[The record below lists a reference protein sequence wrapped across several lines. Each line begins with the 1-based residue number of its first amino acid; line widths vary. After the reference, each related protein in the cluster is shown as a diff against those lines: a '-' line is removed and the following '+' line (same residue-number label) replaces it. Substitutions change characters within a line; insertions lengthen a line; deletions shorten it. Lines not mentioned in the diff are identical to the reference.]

1 MHAAWTVAPRHAG
14 PASADDC
21 ENGAMAALRRVP
33 EAERRA
39 RLVRRHLLAPS
50 ARRDDPAEIADA
62 LVALHS
68 SDPATVYLSAAVR
81 MPAPSLAAVDDALYA
96 RRAVVRHHAMRRT
109 VWVMTPPVARAAHAA
124 CTVDLARVEWRQ
136 LVRLVEESEVAEDG
150 AAWVE
155 RARAHTLTALHEL
168 GGAGARE
175 LGRHVPEL
183 AAKLRL
189 SVGKPYAG
197 TQGAHSRILQ
207 NLGFDG
213 AIVRGRPTA
222 GTWTSGEYAWS
233 VAEDWLPGGIAGMDA
248 REAARE
254 LLDRYLRAFGPVTTA
269 DIRWWAGWTAAVTT
283 RALGDTGAV
292 PVEVDSGDA
301 WLHPDDTDPVDDLEP
316 CVALLPSLDPT
327 TMGWKDRAWTLGD
340 HGALAGPLFDRNG
353 NAGPTVWVDG
363 RVAGGWGQ
371 RPDGT
376 VATRLLVPVPKRR
389 AAQIDR
395 AAERLTGLLAGQV
408 VRPRFP
414 TPLQAELAAKEAT

>member
-1 MHAAWTVAPRHAG
+1 MAP
-14 PASADDC
+14 
-21 ENGAMAALRRVP
+21 LRRVP
-33 EAERRA
+33 DEERRA

-50 ARRDDPAEIADA
+50 ARRDDPEGIADA

-68 SDPATVYLSAAVR
+68 TDPATVYLSAAAR
-81 MPAPSLAAVDDALYA
+81 MAAPSLAAVDDALYA

-124 CTVDLARVEWRQ
+124 CTVGLAAVEWR
-136 LVRLVEESEVAEDG
+136 RLVKMVEDSGIAADG

-155 RARAHTLTALHEL
+155 GARAHTLAALHEL
-168 GGAGARE
+168 GTAGARE

-183 AAKLRL
+183 TAKLHL
-189 SVGKPYAG
+189 AVGKPYAG

-213 AIVRGRPTA
+213 AIIRGRPTA

-233 VAEDWLPGGIAGMDA
+233 AAGDWLPGGLAGMDP
-248 REAARE
+248 REAARD

-269 DIRWWAGWTAAVTT
+269 DIRWWAGWTATVTT
-283 RALGDTGAV
+283 RALGDVGAV
-292 PVEVDSGDA
+292 PVETGTGPG
-301 WLHPDDTDPVDDLEP
+301 WLHPDDTDPVDDAEP

-327 TMGWKDRAWTLGD
+327 TMGWKERDWTLGD
-340 HGALAGPLFDRNG
+340 HGAFAGPLFDRNG

-363 RVAGGWGQ
+363 RVVGGWAQ
-371 RPDGT
+371 RVDGA
-376 VATRLLVPVPKRR
+376 VVTRLLVKVPQRR
-389 AAQIDR
+389 VAQVAR
-395 AAERLTGLLAGQV
+395 VAERLTALLDGQV

-414 TPLQAELAAKEAT
+414 TPLQTELAKEAA